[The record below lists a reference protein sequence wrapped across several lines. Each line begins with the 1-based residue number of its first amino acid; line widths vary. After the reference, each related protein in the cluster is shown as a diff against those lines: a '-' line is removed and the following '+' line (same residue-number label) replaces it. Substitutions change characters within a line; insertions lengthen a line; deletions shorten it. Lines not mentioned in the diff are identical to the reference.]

1 MDIHV
6 RHQQGESI
14 RSIAK
19 ALNIS
24 RNTVRKY
31 FRDAIKV
38 PTYSER
44 APKLSKLE
52 PFKPPVC
59 VVLNAS
65 CKLVCSEIIS
75 IHSGFLLTSNVV
87 NRLRWYIYSFDA
99 KKKQA
104 VNDVF

>member
-1 MDIHV
+1 MFLMLTQELLVDIHV

-59 VVLNAS
+59 QPKHEPTDFEITYKSGCLGERNA
-65 CKLVCSEIIS
+65 KAN
-75 IHSGFLLTSNVV
+75 HSS
-87 NRLRWYIYSFDA
+87 
-99 KKKQA
+99 
-104 VNDVF
+104 

>member
-1 MDIHV
+1 MLTQELLVDIHV

-44 APKLSKLE
+44 AQKPSKLE
-52 PFKPPVC
+52 PFKPYIQERMDAAKPDWIPAE
-59 VVLNAS
+59 VLFR
-65 CKLVCSEIIS
+65 EILELGYTI
-75 IHSGFLLTSNVV
+75 ILPRNWT
-87 NRLRWYIYSFDA
+87 
-99 KKKQA
+99 KKSW
-104 VNDVF
+104 